1 MGHRW
6 TKVQI
11 IIEQLTKPPP
21 TTLDT
26 GIIILSRVV
35 GGQTMLD
42 KKQAAEY
49 LGVTTRTLERHIQ
62 SGKLSVRYE
71 PSQNGEIALFDPE
84 ELENLREGKAT
95 VRIKPAIESER
106 PSLMPKPPQNSQGQ
120 ITHTPDRAEL
130 SQTQQPESIPLG
142 IGTLIAS
149 LGAWLGNLTRAIDNH
164 GSRIT
169 ATELRSKLLLT
180 LDEAQIVTGLS
191 REILLDAIKAG
202 ELPSKIMGKAYRV
215 KTQDLERYIAN
226 LDF

>member
-62 SGKLSVRYE
+62 SGKLSVRYQ
-71 PSQNGEIALFDPE
+71 PSPNGEIALFDPE
-84 ELENLREGKAT
+84 ELR
-95 VRIKPAIESER
+95 
-106 PSLMPKPPQNSQGQ
+106 
-120 ITHTPDRAEL
+120 
-130 SQTQQPESIPLG
+130 
-142 IGTLIAS
+142 
-149 LGAWLGNLTRAIDNH
+149 
-164 GSRIT
+164 
-169 ATELRSKLLLT
+169 
-180 LDEAQIVTGLS
+180 
-191 REILLDAIKAG
+191 
-202 ELPSKIMGKAYRV
+202 
-215 KTQDLERYIAN
+215 
-226 LDF
+226 